1 MDLTLSSQPQIL
13 AARSCLARAE
23 QGAFAGTPEMRLP
36 PCAPGD
42 GAEVS
47 PPGAAPPWHMSG
59 EEGIPDLPI
68 PSPHA
73 RALWLMPCGR
83 CDGFCPP
90 RWS

>member
-59 EEGIPDLPI
+59 EEGIRDLPI
-68 PSPHA
+68 DPESPRESA
-73 RALWLMPCGR
+73 VADAVWPL
-83 CDGFCPP
+83 
-90 RWS
+90 

>member
-47 PPGAAPPWHMSG
+47 PPAAC
-59 EEGIPDLPI
+59 
-68 PSPHA
+68 PSLAHERGGGNTGLAGPES
-73 RALWLMPCGR
+73 
-83 CDGFCPP
+83 P
-90 RWS
+90 RKSAVADAVWPL